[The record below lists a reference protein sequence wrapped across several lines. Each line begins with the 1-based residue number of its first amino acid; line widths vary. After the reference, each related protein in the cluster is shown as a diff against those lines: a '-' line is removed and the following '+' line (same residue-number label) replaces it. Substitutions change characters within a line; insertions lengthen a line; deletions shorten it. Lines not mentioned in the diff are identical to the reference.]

1 MLNPSPRNAKPTQTV
16 FVGEYTDGLLDPN
29 RPMLG
34 PVAAGGTIV
43 ANTTPGCW
51 GPMITPAIRGGH
63 EVTQPVF
70 VEGAEVGDAIAIRI
84 KAISVSSLA
93 TASGNDQVVEGR
105 FNGDPYCAAKCS
117 NCGTEWPET
126 RVEGI
131 GPGSIK
137 CVKCGAEATPFTF
150 TNGYTIVFD
159 QAKSIGV
166 TIGKSAAENIA
177 RHAARYAALP
187 EGSVQNPIL
196 LFAPSDLV
204 GLSTRLRPFLGQLG
218 TTPSAAMP
226 DSHNAGDFGAFLV
239 GAPHKYAMSAE
250 ELARHKTDGHMDVAA
265 VRAGATIVCPVK
277 VPGGGVYLGD
287 MHALQGDG
295 EIAGHTCDVA
305 GHATLQVDVLKGLS
319 IDGPILFPVD
329 EDLPFLAR
337 AMPRRERNSAI
348 EIAKSHDVKELE
360 RNLPIS
366 FIGTGK
372 DLNLAIDNGLQ
383 RAADLL
389 QMSVPDV
396 KNRATIL
403 GGIEIGRSPGVA
415 RVTFR
420 APTAALERV
429 GLRALAEEIYGKA
442 QI

>member
-1 MLNPSPRNAKPTQTV
+1 
-16 FVGEYTDGLLDPN
+16 
-29 RPMLG
+29 
-34 PVAAGGTIV
+34 
-43 ANTTPGCW
+43 
-51 GPMITPAIRGGH
+51 MITPAIRGGH
-63 EVTQPVF
+63 EVTRPVF
-70 VEGAEVGDAIAIRI
+70 VEGAEVGDAIVIRI

-93 TASGNDQVVEGR
+93 TASGNDQIIADR
-105 FNGDPYCAAKCS
+105 CNADPYCAAKCS

-131 GPGSIK
+131 GPGSIR
-137 CVKCGAEATPFTF
+137 CVKCGADATPFVF

-159 QAKSIGV
+159 QAKSVGV
-166 TIGKSAAENIA
+166 TIGKSAAEDIA
-177 RHAARYAALP
+177 KDAVRYAALP

-218 TTPSAAMP
+218 TTPSAVMP

-239 GAPHKYAMSAE
+239 GAPHKYAMSPE
-250 ELARHKTDGHMDVAA
+250 ELARHKTDGHLDVAA
-265 VRAGATIVCPVK
+265 VRAGSTIICPVK

-305 GHATLQVDVLKGLS
+305 GHATLQVNVIKGMP
-319 IDGPILFPVD
+319 IDGPILFPLD

-337 AMPRRERNSAI
+337 AMPRRERESANV
-348 EIAKSHDVKELE
+348 IAKSYGVNRLE
-360 RNLPIS
+360 SNLPIS

-372 DLNLAIDNGLQ
+372 DLNVAIDNGLQ

-396 KNRATIL
+396 KNRTTIL

-415 RVTFR
+415 RITFR
-420 APTAALERV
+420 APTVALERV
-429 GLRALAEEIYGKA
+429 GLRGFAEEIYGA
-442 QI
+442 G

>member
-1 MLNPSPRNAKPTQTV
+1 MEGSSPRNVKPAQTV
-16 FVGEYTDGLLDPN
+16 FVGEYTDGLLDPD

-34 PVAAGGTIV
+34 PVADGGTIV

-63 EVTQPVF
+63 EVTRPVY
-70 VEGAEVGDAIAIRI
+70 VDGAEVGDAIVIRI
-84 KAISVSSLA
+84 KAISVSSQA
-93 TASGNDQVVEGR
+93 TASGNDQLVAGR
-105 FNGDPYCAAKCS
+105 FNGDPYCAAKCA

-126 RVEGI
+126 RIEGI
-131 GPGSIK
+131 GPSSIR
-137 CVKCGAEATPFTF
+137 CVKCGAEATPFVF
-150 TNGYTIVFD
+150 ANGYTIVFD
-159 QAKSIGV
+159 QTKTVGV
-166 TIGKSAAENIA
+166 TVGRSAAEGLA
-177 RHAARYAALP
+177 KDAARYAALP
-187 EGSVQNPIL
+187 ENSMQNPIL

-204 GLSTRLRPFLGQLG
+204 GLPARLRPFLGQLG
-218 TTPSAAMP
+218 TTPSSVMP

-239 GAPHKYAMSAE
+239 GAPHRYSMSAE
-250 ELARHKTDGHMDVAA
+250 DLARHKTDGHLDVCA

-277 VPGGGVYLGD
+277 IPGAGVYLGD

-305 GHATLQVDVLKGLS
+305 GHVTLQVNVHKGLS
-319 IDGPILFPVD
+319 IDGPILFPLD
-329 EDLPFLAR
+329 EDLPYLAR
-337 AMPRRERNSAI
+337 AMPRSERNSAM
-348 EIAKSHDVKELE
+348 EIANSHGVKELE
-360 RNLPIS
+360 SNLPIS

-389 QMSVPDV
+389 GMSVPEV

-403 GGIEIGRSPGVA
+403 GGIEIGRSPGVV

-420 APTAALERV
+420 APTAALERA
-429 GLRALAEEIYGKA
+429 GLRVLAEEIYGIA
-442 QI
+442 